1 MTYSIRGI
9 IEGIAA
15 RIASFCNYPIYISPT
30 QQSCT
35 PPCFFICL
43 MPGNLKDEID
53 NRYYTTLNF
62 DVVFLQNPNIVNA
75 SDGIISVLEN
85 LDLTLDTISYTEN
98 SSTIT
103 MYTYDRKHH
112 LENMDLHYQLTFHA
126 RLMKSE
132 VHTYMKT
139 LTEAVYVKKQS

>member
-1 MTYSIRGI
+1 MTYSIQRI

-15 RIASFCNYPIYISPT
+15 RITSFCQYPIYISPT

-53 NRYYTTLNF
+53 NRYYTTLNL
-62 DVVFLQNPNIVNA
+62 DIVFLQNPNIVNA

-85 LDLTLDTISYTEN
+85 LDEKLDTIPYTEN
-98 SSTIT
+98 NSTIT

-112 LENMDLHYQLTFHA
+112 LEDMDLHYQVTFHA

-132 VHTYMKT
+132 VNTYMKT
-139 LTEAVYVKKQS
+139 LTEAVYVKDTN